1 MRGLLLFI
9 VLLAGIWAIDRI
21 ACEGHYSRAAWR
33 DAQEQ
38 AKSLRYRVKYWVDD
52 IVRL

>member
-9 VLLAGIWAIDRI
+9 VALSGFWAVDRI
-21 ACEGHYSRAAWR
+21 ACEGRYSRAAWR
-33 DAQEQ
+33 EAKEQ
-38 AKSLRYRVKYWVDD
+38 ASSVRYQVKYWVDD